1 MGARQLNALLSVER
15 KMAYKN
21 RLWAKCL
28 TLPKA
33 SSGEERGQNCSG
45 RLLGNSWPLRWVAID
60 GYTEYFRSTKACTLG
75 ARNGCS
81 NIPLILWF
89 LDYVSCWSEVFR
101 RFSFLFF
108 FSLFLFFSCFPSF
121 ILYHAVSSEFRVYT
135 PQLDTLKS
143 MIVLVHRKRER
154 EIATLGLCHI
164 HARLTLSLSGI
175 GKVAVEKRDI
185 GNIIDL
191 LKRLAK
197 YTHT

>member
-1 MGARQLNALLSVER
+1 
-15 KMAYKN
+15 
-21 RLWAKCL
+21 
-28 TLPKA
+28 
-33 SSGEERGQNCSG
+33 
-45 RLLGNSWPLRWVAID
+45 
-60 GYTEYFRSTKACTLG
+60 
-75 ARNGCS
+75 
-81 NIPLILWF
+81 
-89 LDYVSCWSEVFR
+89 
-101 RFSFLFF
+101 
-108 FSLFLFFSCFPSF
+108 
-121 ILYHAVSSEFRVYT
+121 
-135 PQLDTLKS
+135 